1 MTKKA
6 LLLSGGMD
14 SVCIAWWKRPDYG
27 ITIDYGQKP
36 APGELRAASAVCQTI
51 GIEHIVVRADIS
63 ALGSGDLVGSTPSD
77 DAPASEWWPYRNQ
90 FLMTLAAMKCHQLSV
105 NVLMIGA
112 LKTDG
117 FHADGT
123 IEFIEQM
130 DALFALQEG
139 SLSIAAPAIG
149 LTASELVQASNVSP
163 EVISWS
169 HSCHVSEVAC
179 GFCRGCHKHFET
191 METEFGTAY

>member
-1 MTKKA
+1 MTGEA

-14 SVCIAWWKRPDYG
+14 SVSIAWWKRPKYG

-36 APGELRAASAVCQTI
+36 APGEFRAASAVCRSL
-51 GIEHIVVRADIS
+51 GIEHIVVSADIS
-63 ALGSGDLVGSTPSD
+63 ALGSGDLVDSTPSD
-77 DAPASEWWPYRNQ
+77 EAPASEWWPYRNQ
-90 FLMTLAAMKCHQLSV
+90 FLLTLAAMRCHQLNV

-112 LKTDG
+112 LKTDS

-130 DALFALQEG
+130 NNLLSLQEG
-139 SLSIAAPAIG
+139 SLSIVAPAIG
-149 LTASELVQASNVSP
+149 LTAGELVQASSVP
-163 EVISWS
+163 LEILSWS
-169 HSCHVSEVAC
+169 HSCHVAEVAC
-179 GFCRGCHKHFET
+179 GFCRGCRKHFET